1 MHTFSSSFSP
11 LQTTTLNSFI
21 TYLYILIVVQNQ
33 RGAVKQK
40 NALLYY
46 YFHCLLNNEIYLL
59 ILLQGNYNIFHNSL
73 KMKPAVLGH

>member
-1 MHTFSSSFSP
+1 MHTFTSSFSP

-33 RGAVKQK
+33 LGAVKER
-40 NALLYY
+40 NSLLCY

-73 KMKPAVLGH
+73 KIKPAVLGH